1 MEVMSLLL
9 LKNSSIKSPKEEEE
23 YLSQESGMVDVA
35 LLVSF
40 VNGLFGRDH
49 IRLVYKAFV
58 IYFQC

>member
-1 MEVMSLLL
+1 
-9 LKNSSIKSPKEEEE
+9 
-23 YLSQESGMVDVA
+23 MVDVA

-40 VNGLFGRDH
+40 VNGLFDRDH